1 MFSSN
6 CQHFVSKYLQ
16 NCLMDVLENWHSGV
30 SVYIEG
36 RVLESLV
43 LLNYFHRYAT
53 FCHLKKCVCVTF
65 VHKKS
70 LIAKLISAFIL
81 GHTKV

>member
-1 MFSSN
+1 M
-6 CQHFVSKYLQ
+6 SKCLQ
-16 NCLMDVLENWHSGV
+16 NCLMNVLENWHSGV

-70 LIAKLISAFIL
+70 LIAKLISLRLFWDIL
-81 GHTKV
+81 KYDILSTHC